1 MTREEVFLKL
11 SKEVEVLSKN
21 GFSLIEDYSDE
32 KLSAKVYD
40 MVSNSKRF
48 VFCIKCEGRFV
59 LVNSEIHFYSS
70 VWNNRIC
77 CELANY
83 SDVED
88 KIKELIYLTVKLSK

>member
-11 SKEVEVLSKN
+11 SKEAEVLSKN

-40 MVSNSKRF
+40 KVSNSKRF
-48 VFCIKCEGRFV
+48 VFIVECEGRFV
-59 LVNSEIHFYSS
+59 LINSEIHFYDS

-77 CELANY
+77 CYLANY

-88 KIKELIYLTVKLSK
+88 EIKDLIYFTIKLSK